1 MGLEEILVISMF
13 AGFMGLLL
21 IGLSGVVSAR
31 DITVTYENVTG
42 KITLP
47 EGFKVRYD
55 SYDSSWSAVY
65 YQKEGSP
72 IEFSVVIVNILDPQI
87 DDLVGKY
94 PLDDADLRIKRE
106 VLYVGYNEKEKKLV
120 ALNNGHKA
128 VVAPYRYIGM
138 DVKDGISVSSY
149 TMGKEIVVSG
159 FSKEMISVEDKR
171 IIYQVLMSLDF

>member
-1 MGLEEILVISMF
+1 MAAPFPNRFIRQS
-13 AGFMGLLL
+13 
-21 IGLSGVVSAR
+21 
-31 DITVTYENVTG
+31 
-42 KITLP
+42 LP
-47 EGFKVRYD
+47 TR
-55 SYDSSWSAVY
+55 
-65 YQKEGSP
+65 
-72 IEFSVVIVNILDPQI
+72 
-87 DDLVGKY
+87 
-94 PLDDADLRIKRE
+94 